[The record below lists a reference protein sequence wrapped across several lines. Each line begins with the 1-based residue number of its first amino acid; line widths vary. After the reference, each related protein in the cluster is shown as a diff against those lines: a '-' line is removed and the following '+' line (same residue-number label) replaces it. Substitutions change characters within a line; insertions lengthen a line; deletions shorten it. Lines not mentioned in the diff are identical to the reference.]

1 MAPVA
6 LEHFILLVHGEKEKG
21 IYGCDFSLSGVIFKN
36 ISSEFSCFSE
46 HLKDVLSL
54 LTVTIWFQSIFW
66 SKCSLSFHVIV
77 SSNTSLST
85 LDLCLSSK
93 VCIDHK
99 YFRSVKFL

>member
-54 LTVTIWFQSIFW
+54 LTVTIN
-66 SKCSLSFHVIV
+66 VIV

-93 VCIDHK
+93 VCIDHT

>member
-21 IYGCDFSLSGVIFKN
+21 IYGCDFSLSGIIFKN

-54 LTVTIWFQSIFW
+54 LTVTIN
-66 SKCSLSFHVIV
+66 VIV

-93 VCIDHK
+93 VCIDHT